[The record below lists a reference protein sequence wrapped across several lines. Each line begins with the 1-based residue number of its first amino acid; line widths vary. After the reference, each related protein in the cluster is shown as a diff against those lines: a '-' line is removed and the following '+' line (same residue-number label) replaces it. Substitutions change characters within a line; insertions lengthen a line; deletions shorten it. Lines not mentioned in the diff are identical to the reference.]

1 MTMALFR
8 EIEKL
13 YLLQLNFLF
22 LLTLL
27 LAVATYSPRPKP
39 VAPDVVNRYLA
50 RDREMLK
57 MWPCQSEIL
66 LWR

>member
-1 MTMALFR
+1 MALFC

-22 LLTLL
+22 LLIL
-27 LAVATYSPRPKP
+27 LAVATYSPRPEP

-50 RDREMLK
+50 RDRECSKCGLV
-57 MWPCQSEIL
+57 S
-66 LWR
+66 RRSFFGGD